1 MPSFIVEADGG
12 SRGNPGPAGYGALV
26 RDADTGVVLAER
38 SESLGVAT
46 NNVAEYN
53 GLIAGLRAAAEI
65 APGAAA
71 EAEVEVRMDS
81 RLVVEQMSGRWKIKH
96 PDMKP
101 LAARATEAARPF
113 ARVSYTWVPRERN
126 KDADRL
132 ANEAMDRAAGRP
144 IRPASAERG
153 PESAAES
160 SAGRGAGSGTGNRLD
175 PKPAPA
181 TGWRTGQGQ
190 ATVTLLL
197 RHGQTPLSTER
208 RFAGIGDIPLTETG
222 IRQAKLA
229 AERLAARG
237 DIDVIVTS
245 PLQRARQT
253 AAEVAAAT
261 GAPVVTDDDL
271 RETDF
276 GAWEGLTFAEAQ
288 ERWPHE
294 VTTWLGDP
302 AVAPPEGESFT
313 AVGVRVGRARDRL
326 LDQYTGQ
333 TVLVVSHVT
342 PIKTLLTEAL
352 LAPPAALHR
361 MFLDVGS
368 LNEVHWYSDGP
379 AVVRSLNDTGHLR

>member
-1 MPSFIVEADGG
+1 MTSFIIEADGG

-26 RDADTGVVLAER
+26 RDPVTGVVLAER

-65 APGAAA
+65 DPG
-71 EAEVEVRMDS
+71 AEVEVRMDS

-101 LAARATEAARPF
+101 LAATAAEAASAFP
-113 ARVSYTWVPRERN
+113 RVSYTWIPRERN

-132 ANEAMDRAAGRP
+132 ANEAMDRATGRP
-144 IRPASAERG
+144 AKSPATKSPATK
-153 PESAAES
+153 ES
-160 SAGRGAGSGTGNRLD
+160 RLD
-175 PKPAPA
+175 PKSAPAQA

-208 RFAGIGDIPLTETG
+208 RFAGVGDIELTETG
-222 IRQAKLA
+222 VRQAKLA
-229 AERLAARG
+229 GERLAARG

-261 GAPVVTDDDL
+261 GAPVVADGDL

-288 ERWPHE
+288 QRWPNE
-294 VTTWLGDP
+294 VTAWLGDP

-313 AVGVRVGRARDRL
+313 AVGVRVRAALDRL
-326 LDQYTGQ
+326 LGQYPGQ

-368 LNEVHWYSDGP
+368 LNEVHWFSDGP